1 MKPDVLESLPGL
13 YQRTEKGCL
22 HSYCY
27 CPDESNWM
35 WTTKEQIVEDQDF
48 NAFYTV
54 LASWDRKLLGNK

>member
-1 MKPDVLESLPGL
+1 
-13 YQRTEKGCL
+13 
-22 HSYCY
+22 
-27 CPDESNWM
+27 M